1 MNFDVVIIAGPRV
14 ELWPSVG
21 VRAVSTLCAESGLTV
36 GQVGGENLKARGVLP
51 LPGTGG
57 IVLAEDLQKRVH
69 RIQARALIRVTA
81 PSDLPDPFPGWR
93 SQGLIPIS
101 TAMKLLKE
109 GELQWG
115 PCTVILGTGNRA
127 LRLGSSLIKRGPV
140 ICVESYGQWGAKRFA
155 GWEIERRNFEILGGK
170 ILEAKPVS
178 LIAKGPLLWE
188 FRLEDEHG
196 VRVIDVARVVSA
208 GPFRASQGVR
218 EYPPRSMLFELE
230 HTSLG
235 AREEDVDGWLLEEE
249 RGRLLAG
256 KIIKSLSTDLGPAK
270 DQIESVYKRA
280 RGRLK
285 RYEKHRDEPF
295 LPSYQGKWISASDAR
310 QIRSFSGVPR
320 QDYKTRAV
328 ASIECIEAVG
338 CNICEKSCPESA
350 ITFTRMKP
358 APGTESVSPISIL
371 DESKCTACGICVD
384 VCPSSTPVLIQEREN
399 APLSQLTFSLK
410 SASKV
415 NDRPWAVGELATLLN
430 RRGETLGS
438 GRVSAMPEPKLVQI
452 EVPTH
457 LVWEARGIKKP
468 KVNSALDPGFVAAHL
483 SKPSSAPRV
492 EVTLN
497 GEKRIVRDKIAISL
511 ALFETGYSRPQDN
524 LLCSDGSCGLC
535 EVTVD
540 GVKKM
545 GCQTQIHRGMAVRLD
560 NSSSVEK
567 SDSDLCPCLNISKND
582 VIERVRQGKLKSPEA
597 VISATHVGEGKC
609 HGQICCESFKRTLS
623 DEGLDMSQWIDWQFP
638 WSDWTIDK
646 RS

>member
-1 MNFDVVIIAGPRV
+1 MNFDVVVIGGPRV

-21 VRAVSTLCAESGLTV
+21 VRAVSTLCAESGLSV
-36 GQVGGENLKARGVLP
+36 GQVGGEHLRARGVLP

-81 PSDLPDPFPGWR
+81 PSELPDPFPGWR

-101 TAMKLLKE
+101 TAMKLLNE
-109 GELQWG
+109 GELQWA

-127 LRLGSSLIKRGPV
+127 LRLGSLLVKRGPV

-155 GWEIERRNFEILGGK
+155 GWETERRNFEILGGK

-178 LIAKGPLLWE
+178 LIAKGPLIWE

-196 VRVIDVARVVSA
+196 VRVIDVSRVVSA

-230 HTSLG
+230 QTSLG
-235 AREEDVDGWLLEEE
+235 VREEDIDGWLMEEE

-256 KIIKSLSTDLGPAK
+256 KIIKSLSTDLGAVK

-295 LPSYQGKWISASDAR
+295 LPSYQGKWVSASDAR
-310 QIRSFSGVPR
+310 QIRSFSGVP
-320 QDYKTRAV
+320 QNDYKTRAV
-328 ASIECIEAVG
+328 ASIECIEAIA
-338 CNICEKSCPESA
+338 CNSCEKACPESA

-358 APGTESVSPISIL
+358 PSAENAPVIPIL

-384 VCPSSTPVLIQEREN
+384 ICPSSTPVLIHEREN
-399 APLSQLTFSLK
+399 AALSQLTFSLK
-410 SASKV
+410 ASG
-415 NDRPWAVGELATLLN
+415 RTWAVGELATLLN

-438 GRVSAMPEPKLVQI
+438 GRVRALLDPRLVSI

-483 SKPSSAPRV
+483 AKPSSAPRV

-497 GEKRIVRDKIAISL
+497 GEKRIVRDKIPISL

-524 LLCSDGSCGLC
+524 LLCGDGGCGLC
-535 EVTVD
+535 DVIVD
-540 GVKKM
+540 GVRKS
-545 GCQTQIHRGMAVRLD
+545 GCQTQVHRGMAIRLD
-560 NSSSVEK
+560 GLDGAEK
-567 SDSDLCPCLNISKND
+567 SDSDLCPCLNISKTD
-582 VIERVRQGKLKSPEA
+582 VVARIQQGKLKSPEA
-597 VISATHVGEGKC
+597 VIAATHVGDGKC

-623 DEGLDMSQWIDWQFP
+623 DEGLDMSQWIDWRFP